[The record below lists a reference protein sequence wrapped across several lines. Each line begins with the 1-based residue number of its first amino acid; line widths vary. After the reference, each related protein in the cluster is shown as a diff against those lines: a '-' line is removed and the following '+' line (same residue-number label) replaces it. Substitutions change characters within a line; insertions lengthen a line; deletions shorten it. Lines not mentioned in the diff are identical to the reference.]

1 MRVCACVCFVYAQE
15 EMDGSLR
22 RLLSSLFGVGFLALR
37 RITYGGTGGN
47 VLEKIARYETVHK
60 VNVDGGSGEGEG

>member
-1 MRVCACVCFVYAQE
+1 
-15 EMDGSLR
+15 MDGSLR

-60 VNVDGGSGEGEG
+60 VHVDGGSGEGEG